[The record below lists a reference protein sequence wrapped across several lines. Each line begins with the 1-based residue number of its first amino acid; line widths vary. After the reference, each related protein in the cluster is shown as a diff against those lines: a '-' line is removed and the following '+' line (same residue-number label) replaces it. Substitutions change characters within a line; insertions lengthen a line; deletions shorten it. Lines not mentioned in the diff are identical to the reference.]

1 MKHSFKKI
9 GSPEFLNL
17 QPTDISPLVS
27 KADIKVM
34 YVGSNRNRSIISKE
48 VADEMA
54 KSLRGSTIVAYW
66 KEDKNDFGDHGME
79 MTFDDEGVHFNV
91 KTVPYGFVSL
101 DAPVWYQDY
110 QEIDGKTGEP
120 VIRKYMMTNGYLW
133 TGQFEEAKQALLGKG
148 QSMELD
154 DETLRGTWSKDNNDG
169 IDYFIINDAIFS
181 KLCILGDDVEPCFE
195 GASIAASNT
204 NFAFSNNETQFKR
217 TLFSM
222 MQDLEKI
229 ITPKQGGEPMED
241 NKIVVEEVTAPVV
254 AEPITSE
261 KEIEQPIVEQPAIE
275 EKIIEEPVVEP
286 VIEEPVTEPAIE
298 EPAVEEV
305 IVDEPKPT
313 VTEQA
318 NQQPEQSTNPI
329 VEKPVEPIVE
339 APEAPEAPASIPASE
354 FAQLKEAY
362 DALKL
367 ERDELFSYKEAIE
380 EAKKDDM
387 IYRTF
392 AVLSDEDKK
401 DVIDNKSRYTLD
413 EIEAKLSV
421 ICVRNK
427 VNLDLNDSNE
437 NQDTMNKDIMTY
449 NVANLNRSETEVPA
463 YIQAMLNRRKQK

>member
-1 MKHSFKKI
+1 M
-9 GSPEFLNL
+9 
-17 QPTDISPLVS
+17 
-27 KADIKVM
+27 
-34 YVGSNRNRSIISKE
+34 
-48 VADEMA
+48 
-54 KSLRGSTIVAYW
+54 
-66 KEDKNDFGDHGME
+66 
-79 MTFDDEGVHFNV
+79 
-91 KTVPYGFVSL
+91 
-101 DAPVWYQDY
+101 
-110 QEIDGKTGEP
+110 
-120 VIRKYMMTNGYLW
+120 
-133 TGQFEEAKQALLGKG
+133 
-148 QSMELD
+148 
-154 DETLRGTWSKDNNDG
+154 
-169 IDYFIINDAIFS
+169 
-181 KLCILGDDVEPCFE
+181 CILGDDEEPCFE
-195 GASIAASNT
+195 GSSIAASNT
-204 NFAFSNNETQFKR
+204 NFAFSHNETQFKR

-241 NKIVVEEVTAPVV
+241 NKIGVEEVINPVIT
-254 AEPITSE
+254 EPTTPE
-261 KEIEQPIVEQPAIE
+261 KEVEQPTIE
-275 EKIIEEPVVEP
+275 ETIIEEPVAEP
-286 VIEEPVTEPAIE
+286 AVEEPVTEPAVE
-298 EPAVEEV
+298 EPVTEPVVEEV

-329 VEKPVEPIVE
+329 IEEVVEPTVE
-339 APEAPEAPASIPASE
+339 DPEAPVEAPASE
-354 FAQLKEAY
+354 LAQLKEAY

>member
-17 QPTDISPLVS
+17 QPTDISPLIS
-27 KADIKVM
+27 KTDIKVM

-148 QSMELD
+148 HSMELD
-154 DETLRGTWSKDNNDG
+154 EETLKGSWSKDINSG

-181 KLCILGDDVEPCFE
+181 KLCILGDDEEPCFE
-195 GASIAASNT
+195 GSSIAASNT

-241 NKIVVEEVTAPVV
+241 NKIGVEEVINPVIT
-254 AEPITSE
+254 EPTTPE
-261 KEIEQPIVEQPAIE
+261 KEVEQPTIE
-275 EKIIEEPVVEP
+275 ETIIEEPVAEP
-286 VIEEPVTEPAIE
+286 AVEEPVTEPV
-298 EPAVEEV
+298 VEEV

-329 VEKPVEPIVE
+329 IEEIVEPIVE
-339 APEAPEAPASIPASE
+339 DPEAPVEAPASIPASE